1 MRIIPD
7 TSVIVDGQI
16 TRLIEKGELTD
27 ADILIPEAVIAK
39 LENLANQGKESGIT
53 GLNEV
58 IQLHALQQ
66 EGKITIHFIGNQPPT
81 SEIDGG
87 IDALIRELVEKTKA
101 TLVTSDRVQAHV
113 AKARK
118 LKTYYIQPTNETRRL
133 TLLDYFD
140 KETMSIHLKEGCK
153 PYAKKG
159 KPGELTVTHI
169 DPQPLTRETLSKI
182 SREIIEEAKCD
193 RQGFIEIE
201 RKGVTVVQLGAMR
214 ITIAR
219 PPFSDLAEITATR
232 PIVKLTLS
240 DYNPPPKLVNRL
252 TNYHRGILVSGPPGS
267 GKSTFAQAVAEY
279 LYDKGT
285 VVKTIENPRDLQV
298 RDEITQYAPLENNM
312 ELTADILLLV
322 RPDFVIYD
330 EVRKSKDFEIFA
342 DMRLAGVGL
351 IGVTHAN
358 QAIDAIQRLIGRIE
372 LGMIPQ
378 VVDTVIHIKD
388 GKINQILET
397 AFTVK
402 IPSGMKEADLA
413 RPVILITD
421 FNTQKPLFEIY
432 SYGEQVVV
440 MAIGEKNQ
448 ASDKLAEQQLRY
460 ILKKYAK
467 GTVETEI
474 SFDRANVYVEE
485 SDIPRIIGRG
495 GKTISQIEEE
505 AGIKINV
512 YPLQKQEN
520 HVPAIKKSGENIL
533 VNVGKQYRG
542 KEIDLIVEGEI
553 FFTGCVSQKGE
564 LRIKKKSGIGNIF
577 LDFIAS
583 NKTITVREKNRT

>member
-16 TRLIEKGELTD
+16 TRLIEKGELAD

-53 GLNEV
+53 GLNEI

-66 EGKITIHFIGNQPPT
+66 EGKTTIHFIGNHPLP
-81 SEIDGG
+81 SEIDWGV
-87 IDALIRELVEKTKA
+87 DALIRELVEKTKA

-118 LKTYYIQPTNETRRL
+118 LKTYYIQPTNDTRRL

-140 KETMSIHLKEGCK
+140 NETMSIHLKEGCK

-159 KPGELTVTHI
+159 KPGELTLIHI
-169 DPQPLTRETLSKI
+169 DSRPLTREILSKI
-182 SREIIEEAKCD
+182 SREIIEEAKRD

-201 RKGVTVVQLGAMR
+201 RKGATVVQLGAMR

-219 PPFSDLAEITATR
+219 PPFSDLTEITATR
-232 PIVKLTLS
+232 PIVNLTLS
-240 DYNPPPKLVNRL
+240 DYKPPTKLINRL

-267 GKSTFAQAVAEY
+267 GKSTFSQAVAEF
-279 LYDKGT
+279 LYEKGT
-285 VVKTIENPRDLQV
+285 AWENVDLP
-298 RDEITQYAPLENNM
+298 EPGGN
-312 ELTADILLLV
+312 
-322 RPDFVIYD
+322 
-330 EVRKSKDFEIFA
+330 IF
-342 DMRLAGVGL
+342 

-397 AFTVK
+397 TFTVK

-421 FNTQKPLFEIY
+421 FNTQKPLYEIY

-440 MAIGEKNQ
+440 MAIGKKSQ

-467 GTVETEI
+467 GAVETEI
-474 SFDRANVYVEE
+474 SFDRANVYVED

-512 YPLQKQEN
+512 YPFQKKEG
-520 HVPAIKKSGENIL
+520 HIPTIKKKGENIL
-533 VNVGKQYRG
+533 VTVGKQYHG
-542 KEIDLIVEGEI
+542 KDIDLMVDGEV
-553 FFTGCVSQKGE
+553 FFTGCVNQKGE

-583 NKTITVREKNRT
+583 NKTITVREKDRT

>member
-7 TSVIVDGQI
+7 ISVIVDGQI
-16 TRLIEKGELTD
+16 TRLIEEGELME
-27 ADILIPEAVIAK
+27 ADVLISEAVIAK

-53 GLNEV
+53 GLNEI
-58 IQLHALQQ
+58 IQLHALQK
-66 EGKITIHFIGNQPPT
+66 EGKIDIHFLGNHPLP
-81 SEIDGG
+81 SEIEWG
-87 IDALIRELVEKTKA
+87 IDAIIRELVEKTKA

-113 AKARK
+113 AKARG
-118 LKTYYIQPTNETRRL
+118 LKTLYIHPTNETRKL
-133 TLLDYFD
+133 TLLNYFD
-140 KETMSIHLKEGCK
+140 NETMSIHLKEGCK

-159 KPGELTVTHI
+159 KPGELRLIHL
-169 DPQPLTRETLSKI
+169 DLRPLTRETLSKI
-182 SREIIEEAKCD
+182 SREIIEEAKRD
-193 RQGFIEIE
+193 RRGFIEIE
-201 RKGVTVVQLGAMR
+201 RKGATVVQLGAMR

-240 DYNPPPKLVNRL
+240 DYDPPQELINRL
-252 TNYHRGILVSGPPGS
+252 TDYHRGILVSGPPGS
-267 GKSTFAQAVAEY
+267 GKSTFSQAVAEY
-279 LYDKGT
+279 LYEKGT

-330 EVRKSKDFEIFA
+330 EVRKNRDFEIFA

-421 FNTQKPLFEIY
+421 FNTQKPLYEIY

-440 MAIGEKNQ
+440 MAIGGKSQ
-448 ASDKLAEQQLRY
+448 ASDKLAERQLRH

-467 GTVETEI
+467 GMVETEI
-474 SFDRANVYVEE
+474 SLDRANVYVEE
-485 SDIPRIIGRG
+485 MDIPRIIGRG

-512 YPLQKQEN
+512 YPFQKQEKQI
-520 HVPAIKKSGENIL
+520 PTIKKAGENIL

-542 KEIDLIVEGEI
+542 KEIDLMVDGEV

-583 NKTITVREKNRT
+583 NKTITMNEKNRA